1 QTREILTQYGP
12 LGMIWFDTPRLMT
25 NERAEQFTKMVR
37 ELQPNCLIN
46 GRLGGKGDYR
56 STGDNR
62 IPDQVVPGV
71 WEVPAT
77 INHTWGYKS
86 YDHDWKPPSEV
97 VFKLVD
103 IVSKGGNYLLNV
115 GPMADSV
122 IPQPSVDVLRKV
134 GQWLEVNG
142 EAIYG
147 ASPTPFGQEFGK
159 LSETQ
164 KNQQGQPIFEQA
176 KDWRA
181 TTKPGKLYIH
191 LFTWQ
196 KEFALDGVNGKVTKA
211 SLLADPKKAL
221 KFSQTGGKLVV
232 QLPDKAPGELATV
245 LRLEMSNM
253 D

>member
-1 QTREILTQYGP
+1 
-12 LGMIWFDTPRLMT
+12 MIWFDTPRLMT
-25 NERAEQFTKMVR
+25 DQRAEQFTKMVR

-77 INHTWGYKS
+77 INDTWGYKS
-86 YDHDWKPPSEV
+86 YDTNWKQPSDI

-115 GPMADSV
+115 GPMADGV

-134 GQWLEVNG
+134 GQWLKVNG

-147 ASPTPFGQEFGK
+147 AGTTPFGQEFGK

-164 KNQQGQPIFEQA
+164 KNQQGQPLFEQA
-176 KDWRA
+176 KEWRA
-181 TTKPGKLYIH
+181 TTKPGKLYLH
-191 LFTWQ
+191 LFTWP
-196 KEFALDGVNGKVTKA
+196 KEFTPKEFTLDGVKGKVTKA
-211 SLLADPKKAL
+211 TLLADPKKAL

-232 QLPDKAPGELATV
+232 QLPEKAPGELASV
-245 LRLEMSNM
+245 LRLDLSGV